1 MNIRTFGSRSSLFS
15 LVELQRLYDRTFTRI
30 NKHIDRGD
38 GQSIPQ
44 RFVSNR
50 WHFEMGW
57 ERIDG
62 EHDRLV
68 NFTMLKKIF
77 LGLEGIHAKTDTPL
91 VLVYRKPLRFFIEEW
106 NGSQLII
113 PGRGWVLSDD
123 TTESEVGGEVLFNN
137 GSRINSSV
145 LDS

>member
-1 MNIRTFGSRSSLFS
+1 
-15 LVELQRLYDRTFTRI
+15 
-30 NKHIDRGD
+30 
-38 GQSIPQ
+38 
-44 RFVSNR
+44 
-50 WHFEMGW
+50 MGW

-106 NGSQLII
+106 NGSELII

-137 GSRINSSV
+137 GSQVNSSV

>member
-1 MNIRTFGSRSSLFS
+1 MNIRTVGSPSSLIT
-15 LVELQRLYDRTFTRI
+15 LVELQRLYHRTLTRI

-57 ERIDG
+57 ERNDG

-77 LGLEGIHAKTDTPL
+77 VGLEDIHAKTDTPL
-91 VLVYRKPLRFFIEEW
+91 VLVYRKPLRFFIEEGY
-106 NGSQLII
+106 GSELKI
-113 PGRGWVLSDD
+113 PGRGWVLSVD
-123 TTESEVGGEVLFNN
+123 TTELEVGAEVLFNN
-137 GSRINSSV
+137 GSHVNSSV
-145 LDS
+145 ADS

>member
-62 EHDRLV
+62 EHDGLV

-123 TTESEVGGEVLFNN
+123 TTESEGGGEVLFNY